1 MRELRDGVVMVRVGA
16 PCRRRYG
23 GAWGCRV
30 PGTVTA
36 PGPPKAIGKGLFSNA
51 FTAMLLTERY
61 AAGRSV
67 NSLVAGLARPGAGGS
82 PAARGGAW
90 CAGQGRACP
99 GRGARA
105 RGAGGAV
112 CASTGGAGG
121 GTGAR

>member
-67 NSLVAGLARPGAGGS
+67 NSLVAGLARQGAGVS
-82 PAARGGAW
+82 PATLAGGGGAARGR
-90 CAGQGRACP
+90 AGP
-99 GRGARA
+99 GRGAGHGRA
-105 RGAGGAV
+105 RGAV
-112 CASTGGAGG
+112 HPHAGQ
-121 GTGAR
+121 AD